1 MKLVIAIYRCTYCI
15 ETEHDIF
22 EEVLHGDLDLS
33 SDPWPKI
40 SESAKDL
47 VRKMLVRDP
56 RKRLTAHEVLCKSIT
71 LWPFNCPEAITF
83 TPFVSTFWLS
93 IAQFKCV
100 ITR

>member
-1 MKLVIAIYRCTYCI
+1 MKLVIILNLCFLSCLLLFLEIAIYRSLRLRFTYCV

-40 SESAKDL
+40 SENAKDL

-71 LWPFNCPEAITF
+71 LWPF
-83 TPFVSTFWLS
+83 
-93 IAQFKCV
+93 
-100 ITR
+100 

>member
-1 MKLVIAIYRCTYCI
+1 MKLVIILNLCFLSCLLLFLEIAIYRSLRLCFTYCV

-40 SESAKDL
+40 SENAKDL

-71 LWPFNCPEAITF
+71 LWHF
-83 TPFVSTFWLS
+83 
-93 IAQFKCV
+93 
-100 ITR
+100 